1 MVLRHRSKKEG
12 FTLVELVVA
21 MTIFTV
27 VLGATAQALISYYAA
42 LDFQNQRN
50 SAIRNCTAI
59 ISQMRQV
66 RDDNPTDFPGAI
78 VDEWANNAA
87 IDGAGTLPQETIDV
101 TYVDPN
107 SDPIEVTV
115 RSQWRD
121 MRGRPMTVSVTTMLT
136 GV

>member
-1 MVLRHRSKKEG
+1 MVSRHRSKNEG

-21 MTIFTV
+21 MTIFSV
-27 VLGATAQALISYYAA
+27 VLGATAQALVSYYAA

-50 SAIRNCTAI
+50 TAIRNCTAV

-66 RDDNPTDFPGAI
+66 RDDNPGDFPDAI
-78 VDEWANNAA
+78 TDAWPNNAA
-87 IDGAGTLPQETIDV
+87 IDGAGTLPQETIDI

-107 SDPIEVTV
+107 VNPVEVTV

-121 MRGRPMTVSVTTMLT
+121 MRGRPMTIGITTMLT